1 MVDFSRVELDDETR
15 KFWLEVREFIRARVT
30 PEMRARATAT
40 GDGFDPDFYKALGQ
54 RGWLFPQWPVEAGG
68 AGLDAVRATIVDR
81 ELAPLETMMVGRRL
95 SGMVAIAIRRHA
107 HDAIREPVLK
117 GIAAGDVMICL
128 GYSEPDAGSDL
139 AGVRTRAVRDGDSWL
154 IDGSKMWTTNAQNSQ
169 YTFLLARTNPDA
181 SKHRGLTT
189 FLVPLD
195 LDGIEIQPI
204 RTLGGERTNV
214 VFYSGVRLD
223 DQYRIGAVDDGWV
236 TVHGPLDDEHGVT
249 SEDDPYHL
257 GAINGQGQRSMRM
270 MRDAIVAAFDW
281 AADDVPGRPLDDPL
295 VASRLGRIIANV
307 EAAAATPGIL
317 GRVAGS
323 ETFINGASELV
334 ELMGPSATLRTTTG
348 SFAPGRAEEA
358 LREAQATAIY
368 GGTIEVFKNMI
379 AHRMLGMPR

>member
-1 MVDFSRVELDDETR
+1 MVDFSRVELDAETQE
-15 KFWLEVREFIRARVT
+15 FWQEVRDFIGAHVT
-30 PEMRARATAT
+30 PEMHARAAAT

-54 RGWLFPQWPVEAGG
+54 RGWLFPEWPVEAGG
-68 AGLDAVRATIVDR
+68 AGLDPVRATILER

-107 HDAIREPVLK
+107 HEAIRERVLK
-117 GIAAGDVMICL
+117 GIATGDVMICL

-139 AGVRTRAVRDGDSWL
+139 ASVRTRAVRDGDSW
-154 IDGSKMWTTNAQNSQ
+154 IIEGSKMWTTNAQNSQ

-181 SKHRGLTT
+181 PKHRGLTT

-204 RTLGGERTNV
+204 RTLGGERTNI

-249 SEDDPYHL
+249 SEDDPYSL
-257 GAINGQGQRSMRM
+257 RAINGQGERSMLM
-270 MRDAIVAAFDW
+270 MRDALVAAFEW
-281 AADDVPGRPLDDPL
+281 ASDDAVGRPLDDPL
-295 VASRLGRIIANV
+295 VASRLGRIIAGV
-307 EAAAATPGIL
+307 EAVAGTPGIL

-323 ETFINGASELV
+323 EVFIDGASELV
-334 ELMGPSATLRTTTG
+334 ELMGPAAALRTTTG
-348 SFAPGRAEEA
+348 SLAPGRAEEA